1 MQPSELAFGLSYHLH
16 WHGHLLLK
24 EAVPSNG
31 KKTEINFKEG
41 PFRSNVLRLHMYI
54 QVINP
59 DAVQGVVQG
68 VISLLKLH

>member
-31 KKTEINFKEG
+31 KNKSKLQEG
-41 PFRSNVLRLHMYI
+41 RSNVLRIYMYI
-54 QVINP
+54 QVINH
-59 DAVQGVVQG
+59 DEVQGVVQG
-68 VISLLKLH
+68 VLSLLKLH

>member
-31 KKTEINFKEG
+31 KNKNKNFKEEL
-41 PFRSNVLRLHMYI
+41 FRSNVLRIYMYI
-54 QVINP
+54 QVINHN
-59 DAVQGVVQG
+59 AVKGVVQG
-68 VISLLKLH
+68 VISL